1 MTEATMTTDF
11 LATRVAKATVG
22 RAAVLVDGRAVQ
34 LHLTVRLETPGEACV
49 AVSSTVAFSY
59 EPPLPDE
66 IAVRLDDRLY
76 DGLYDGLALIEGPL
90 PPERLRLRIVD
101 LRSEPP
107 LATLLGPVDWHV
119 VRALGDLLAE
129 LAAEGVVRAW
139 PSLRD
144 AVAPPQ

>member
-1 MTEATMTTDF
+1 MMTDF
-11 LATRVAKATVG
+11 LATRVAEATVG
-22 RAAVLVDGRAVQ
+22 RAVVLVDGRAVQ

-59 EPPLPDE
+59 EPPLPDD

-76 DGLYDGLALIEGPL
+76 DGLYDGLGLIEGPL
-90 PPERLRLRIVD
+90 PPERLRLRLVE

-107 LATLLGPVDWHV
+107 LATLLTPVEWRT
-119 VRALGDLLAE
+119 VRELGDLLAE

-139 PSLRD
+139 SSLR
-144 AVAPPQ
+144 VTTAPPR